1 MADNPYY
8 YSFAD
13 YCKDTFGR
21 RLYRVPVD
29 AGFTCPNR
37 DGKAGVGGCI
47 FCGEAGS
54 GEFAVK
60 VGERFVCAEK
70 TNEEKYDSEMVRSHT
85 KYEGEKNNNKKAD
98 SGIKKCRNDLKEE
111 KDNIRIYNEISNLAF
126 EDIQYILSSRAKRDA
141 RPGDLICFFQSFTNT
156 YADVSRLEALFRG
169 ALQNPLFA
177 GISIATRPDCK
188 GSDVLDLLDRLK
200 HDFPEKFIWIELGLQ
215 TMHDRTAKL
224 INRGYMLD
232 TFTECMENLRA
243 LRLPVIVHV
252 IIGLPG
258 ETANDVY
265 ETIDFLNGQGI
276 SGIKLSLLHIIKG
289 TRLYDIYKTSGYLTD
304 EEGNKAYVNVLDFD
318 EYVDIVCG
326 CLERLDKGIVV
337 HRLTGDG
344 DPKNLAAPLWS
355 LEKGKVLNVI
365 RKRLKEIKKQKNI
378 KNPF

>member
-60 VGERFVCAEK
+60 VG
-70 TNEEKYDSEMVRSHT
+70 
-85 KYEGEKNNNKKAD
+85 
-98 SGIKKCRNDLKEE
+98 
-111 KDNIRIYNEISNLAF
+111 NEILDLGLD
-126 EDIQYILSSRAKRDA
+126 DIQHVLGSRAKRDA
-141 RPGDLICFFQSFTNT
+141 SPGDFICYFQSFTNT
-156 YADVSRLEALFRG
+156 YAPVSRLEDLFRG
-169 ALQNPLFA
+169 ALQNPMFA
-177 GISIATRPDCK
+177 GISIATRPDCM
-188 GSDVLDLLDRLK
+188 GSDVLELLDRLK
-200 HDFPEKFIWIELGLQ
+200 QDFPEKFIWVELGLQ

-232 TFTECMENLRA
+232 TFTECVRNMRA
-243 LRLPVIVHV
+243 LKIPVIVHV
-252 IIGLPG
+252 IIGLPW

-289 TRLYDIYKTSGYLTD
+289 TRLYDICKGPRYLTD
-304 EEGNKAYVNVLDFD
+304 EESNKVYVNVLDFD

-344 DPKNLAAPLWS
+344 DPKTLAAPLWS
-355 LEKGKVLNVI
+355 LEKGKVLNEI
-365 RKRLKEIKKQKNI
+365 RKRLKERKTQNLRTIT
-378 KNPF
+378 

>member
-60 VGERFVCAEK
+60 VG
-70 TNEEKYDSEMVRSHT
+70 
-85 KYEGEKNNNKKAD
+85 
-98 SGIKKCRNDLKEE
+98 
-111 KDNIRIYNEISNLAF
+111 NEILDLGLD
-126 EDIQYILSSRAKRDA
+126 DIQHVLGSRAKRDA
-141 RPGDLICFFQSFTNT
+141 SPGDFICYFQSFTNT
-156 YADVSRLEALFRG
+156 YAPVSRLEDLFRG
-169 ALQNPLFA
+169 ALQNPMFA
-177 GISIATRPDCK
+177 GISIATRPDCM
-188 GSDVLDLLDRLK
+188 GSDVLELLDRLK
-200 HDFPEKFIWIELGLQ
+200 QDFPEKFIWVELGLQ

-232 TFTECMENLRA
+232 TFTECVRNLKV
-243 LRLPVIVHV
+243 LKIPVIVHV

-265 ETIDFLNGQGI
+265 ETIDFLKGQGI

-318 EYVDIVCG
+318 EYEDIVCG

-355 LEKGKVLNVI
+355 LEKGKVLNGI
-365 RKRLKEIKKQKNI
+365 RKKLVERKTSKVT

>member
-1 MADNPYY
+1 MADDMYY
-8 YSFAD
+8 YSFSQ

-37 DGKAGVGGCI
+37 DGKAAVGGCI

-54 GEFAVK
+54 GEFAVRA
-60 VGERFVCAEK
+60 G
-70 TNEEKYDSEMVRSHT
+70 D
-85 KYEGEKNNNKKAD
+85 
-98 SGIKKCRNDLKEE
+98 
-111 KDNIRIYNEISNLAF
+111 EILNLNL
-126 EDIQYILSSRAKRDA
+126 DDVQHVLGSRAKRDA
-141 RPGDLICFFQSFTNT
+141 RPGDLICYFQSFTNT
-156 YADVSRLEALFRG
+156 YAPVSRLEALFRG

-177 GISIATRPDCK
+177 GISIATRPDCM
-188 GSDVLDLLDRLK
+188 GGDVLELLDMLK
-200 HDFPEKFIWIELGLQ
+200 NDFPEKFIWIELGLQ

-232 TFTECMENLRA
+232 TFTKCMGNLRA
-243 LRLPVIVHV
+243 LELPVIVHV

-289 TRLYDIYKTSGYLTD
+289 TRFYDIYKNPGYLTD
-304 EEGNKAYVNVLDFD
+304 EKGNKAYVNVLDLG
-318 EYVDIVCG
+318 EYVDVVCG

-344 DPKNLAAPLWS
+344 DPKTLAAPLWS
-355 LEKGKVLNVI
+355 LEKGKVLNEI
-365 RKRLKEIKKQKNI
+365 RKRLKERKNQSVC
-378 KNPF
+378 F